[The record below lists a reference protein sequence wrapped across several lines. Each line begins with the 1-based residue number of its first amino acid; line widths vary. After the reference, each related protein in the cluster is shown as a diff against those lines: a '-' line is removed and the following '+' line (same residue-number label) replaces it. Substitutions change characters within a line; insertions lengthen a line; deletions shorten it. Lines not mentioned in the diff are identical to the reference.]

1 MMIDS
6 FIVVLSKESS
16 GLIQGGLPH
25 GGPAG
30 LTSPG
35 HTVPLSPEPSM
46 SVSFTFTLF
55 SPCGSGVKIPPE
67 ERSRSSDLPTGSQ
80 KPYCPCSGAQ
90 SPDDSHTV
98 ASEWRFPVAWIWG
111 VLPLTSGWEQ
121 SPGCPSCS
129 SMWGQEARLA
139 SLLRASFLMMHTAR
153 SHITWILSSSLSCL
167 FFRSS
172 GTVPSVVLQ
181 FCTLPLMGD
190 RARSWQLLL
199 SSCPGFSD
207 LCCSPTARHLCRPR

>member
-1 MMIDS
+1 MIAS
-6 FIVVLSKESS
+6 FMVALSKESS

-30 LTSPG
+30 LTSRG

-80 KPYCPCSGAQ
+80 KPYCPCPGAQ

-98 ASEWRFPVAWIWG
+98 ASEWRYPVAWIWG
-111 VLPLTSGWEQ
+111 VLPLTSGWAH
-121 SPGCPSCS
+121 SPGCPSRS
-129 SMWGQEARLA
+129 SVVGPGGKAGQSPQGFFLNGAHSPLSHRLDFVF
-139 SLLRASFLMMHTAR
+139 LPELSFL
-153 SHITWILSSSLSCL
+153 SFLW
-167 FFRSS
+167 
-172 GTVPSVVLQ
+172 
-181 FCTLPLMGD
+181 
-190 RARSWQLLL
+190 
-199 SSCPGFSD
+199 
-207 LCCSPTARHLCRPR
+207 CRPFCGLAVLHTPLDG